1 MSIKNTIVFT
11 RPSTSVDFP
20 ELTAEFIDVAVEY
33 VLAGKRDFK
42 SNIISADG
50 LTQTI
55 VTIFDSEASR
65 FDFIENSTIQS
76 ALNVRDMYCIENDIT
91 ISQSSED
98 I

>member
-11 RPSTSVDFP
+11 RRSTSVDFP
-20 ELTAEFIDVAVEY
+20 ELTAEFIGVAVEY
-33 VLAGKRDFK
+33 DLAGKRILT

-76 ALNVRDMYCIENDIT
+76 ALNVRDMYCIENDIS

>member
-20 ELTAEFIDVAVEY
+20 VITDAFRVVAVELD
-33 VLAGKRDFK
+33 LAGKRVLK
-42 SNIISADG
+42 SNIISEDG
-50 LTQTI
+50 LSQTV

-65 FDFIENSTIQS
+65 FDFVENSTIQS
-76 ALNVRDMYCIENDIT
+76 ALNVRDMYCIENDIS
-91 ISQSSED
+91 ISQSTEE

>member
-20 ELTAEFIDVAVEY
+20 ELTAEFIGVATEY
-33 VLAGKRDFK
+33 DLAGKRDLK

-50 LTQTI
+50 LTQTV
-55 VTIFDSEASR
+55 VTIFDSEESR
-65 FDFIENSTIQS
+65 FDWVENSTIQS
-76 ALNVRDMYCIENDIT
+76 ALNVRDMYCIENDIV
-91 ISQSSED
+91 ISQTTED

>member
-1 MSIKNTIVFT
+1 
-11 RPSTSVDFP
+11 
-20 ELTAEFIDVAVEY
+20 
-33 VLAGKRDFK
+33 
-42 SNIISADG
+42 
-50 LTQTI
+50 

-65 FDFIENSTIQS
+65 FDFIENSTIQT